1 MICSFS
7 GSRFP
12 GERHHGSAVGPQ
24 QKAGSDQPADPP
36 QRSNLVRISSLL
48 FLTLV
53 FPVVVLHFST
63 SFIFPH
69 QFCLLLCGCGLV
81 HGAGVRAVHPADL
94 HVRERHGVHHGGG
107 ALPCRREGAG
117 HRKRVCCSQEESRV
131 KITALRQKPDFNLV
145 MSSAV

>member
-63 SFIFPH
+63 SFLFSSSVLSATLRVWLGSWGWRSSRSP
-69 QFCLLLCGCGLV
+69 CGPTCPRTPWGPPWWRSASLQAR
-81 HGAGVRAVHPADL
+81 GRWP
-94 HVRERHGVHHGGG
+94 
-107 ALPCRREGAG
+107 
-117 HRKRVCCSQEESRV
+117 QEESLLLTRRKSGKNHCV
-131 KITALRQKPDFNLV
+131 KTET
-145 MSSAV
+145 